1 MKKQLTDRE
10 SAFITAYVS
19 WPHRGIY
26 TAARAAG
33 YRGKLS
39 TAVSRL
45 VARPMVM
52 DRLELQFQISGK
64 PMPRTNVARHV
75 DRAERDRA
83 TAAIR
88 RERIARRR
96 TPARLAGAAR
106 ARAAKAAKRVARLAQ
121 ARLDLADVL

>member
-10 SAFITAYVS
+10 HAFVTAYVS

-26 TAARAAG
+26 SAARAAG

-64 PMPRTNVARHV
+64 PMPRINVVRHEA
-75 DRAERDRA
+75 RAERDRA

-96 TPARLAGAAR
+96 TPGRVAGAAR
-106 ARAAKAAKRVARLAQ
+106 AREALRLKRLA
-121 ARLDLADVL
+121 AIL